1 MLLSFS
7 MNRKIV
13 LILAVVALVGVAG
26 CMGNGG
32 GAPADGGNGSVDSQ
46 QDDGSPGGG
55 AMDGGSATAGM
66 FGGCEA
72 GQSMTFEEMRQQY
85 EVQSMFQAGQGT
97 PEVSEISGTVTFR
110 GTVNHDGHETCHVVI
125 EYDEA
130 VGSGEMQLSS
140 VEMYS
145 NPDYVDL
152 IYYDTNGT
160 RRMQV
165 TMEGN
170 ETEFTLYDE
179 EGNEMEFPGGG
190 QMPSGGG
197 QMPR

>member
-1 MLLSFS
+1 

-13 LILAVVALVGVAG
+13 LVLAVVALVGVAG

-32 GAPADGGNGSVDSQ
+32 GAPADGGNGSVDGQ
-46 QDDGSPGGG
+46 QDDGSSNGGV
-55 AMDGGSATAGM
+55 MDGGSATSGV

-97 PEVSEISGTVTFR
+97 PDASEISGSVSFE
-110 GTVNHDGHETCHVVI
+110 GMVSHDGRETCHVVI
-125 EYDEA
+125 DYDEP
-130 VGSGEMQLSS
+130 VGSSEMQLSR
-140 VEMYS
+140 VEMFS
-145 NPDYVDL
+145 NPDYVDM
-152 IYYDTNGT
+152 IYFDTSDT

-179 EGNEMEFPGGG
+179 QGNEMEFPGGG
-190 QMPSGGG
+190 QMPSDGG